1 MRRRRRIDI
10 LETAITLLLK
20 KYLGGFFAGILAKA
34 ISKFA
39 KDLAKQL
46 FEKWIPDDP
55 ETVADEGEMLFV

>member
-39 KDLAKQL
+39 KDLATA
-46 FEKWIPDDP
+46 I
-55 ETVADEGEMLFV
+55 